1 MFSSASHG
9 LATLKASYA
18 GAVTAIRTN
27 LGRRSA
33 FLGDYDDPHNLT
45 VVHVVAS
52 WRILACA
59 IAGFFW
65 LSVSYVAYETLI
77 FWLLLPFSLF
87 WFGMGVRLLNGKRF
101 WTVYTERRKS
111 WSLVHDGLT
120 LAEANDIAEAIRNA
134 TGLRLRA
141 RGWKLP
147 PGGRKGV

>member
-1 MFSSASHG
+1 
-9 LATLKASYA
+9 
-18 GAVTAIRTN
+18 
-27 LGRRSA
+27 
-33 FLGDYDDPHNLT
+33 
-45 VVHVVAS
+45 
-52 WRILACA
+52 
-59 IAGFFW
+59 
-65 LSVSYVAYETLI
+65 
-77 FWLLLPFSLF
+77 
-87 WFGMGVRLLNGKRF
+87 MGVRLLNGKRF